1 LVHTLRLAW
10 TYAPPS
16 GKVQGQGGGWRDE
29 SISGC
34 GLARDHTPRPGL
46 KQSLVAAKGLHWEK
60 AMKELLRELKIKIV
74 EELQLKEVNPDE
86 LADDTAFFDG
96 GLGLDS
102 VDLLVLVALV
112 DRDYGVEIFSRE
124 LGEKVFITLS
134 TLAAYIAEMK
144 QRN

>member
-1 LVHTLRLAW
+1 
-10 TYAPPS
+10 
-16 GKVQGQGGGWRDE
+16 
-29 SISGC
+29 
-34 GLARDHTPRPGL
+34 
-46 KQSLVAAKGLHWEK
+46 
-60 AMKELLRELKIKIV
+60 MNELLRELKIKIV